1 MGKVLTIGR
10 EYGSD
15 GRAIARE
22 AAQAL
27 GVAFCDKERIRQI
40 TKMAKLPEMVRQYDA
55 DHLEY
60 EVDDYHIGRGYFT
73 VETDD
78 AFTYHLES
86 AVMAQ
91 VAAAEDAV
99 IVGRCGDYVLRDK
112 ADSRHIFIYAP
123 FDYRVKLVS
132 RRDAVSPEDAARVVK
147 QMDLRR
153 SQYYTYYTDRS
164 WNDLRHYHLSFD
176 AAAFSRDNSIRI
188 LIQAFA
194 AI

>member
-27 GVAFCDKERIRQI
+27 GIAFYDKERIRQI
-40 TKMAKLPEMVRQYDA
+40 TQMAKLPEMVRRHDA
-55 DHLEY
+55 DRLEY
-60 EVDDYHIGRGYFT
+60 EVDDYNVGRGYFT

-86 AVMAQ
+86 AVIAQ

-99 IVGRCGDYVLRDK
+99 IVGRCGNYVLRDK
-112 ADSRHIFIYAP
+112 ADSRHVFIYAP
-123 FDYRVKLVS
+123 FDYRVQLVA
-132 RRDAVSPEDAARVVK
+132 RRDAVSPEDAARIVK

-153 SQYYTYYTDRS
+153 SHYYTYYTDQS
-164 WNDLRHYHLSFD
+164 WNDLRRYHLSFD
-176 AAAFSRDNSIRI
+176 AAAFTRDIAVRI

>member
-27 GVAFCDKERIRQI
+27 GIAFYDKERIRQI
-40 TKMAKLPEMVRQYDA
+40 TQMAKLPEMVRRHDA
-55 DHLEY
+55 DRLEY
-60 EVDDYHIGRGYFT
+60 EVDDYNVGRGYFT

-86 AVMAQ
+86 AVIAQ

-99 IVGRCGDYVLRDK
+99 IVGRCGNYVLRDK
-112 ADSRHIFIYAP
+112 ADSRHVFIYAP
-123 FDYRVKLVS
+123 FDYRVQLVA
-132 RRDAVSPEDAARVVK
+132 RRDAVSPEDAVRIVK

-153 SQYYTYYTDRS
+153 SHYYTYYTDQS
-164 WNDLRHYHLSFD
+164 WNDLRQYHLSFD
-176 AAAFSRDNSIRI
+176 AAAFTRDIAVRI

>member
-27 GVAFCDKERIRQI
+27 GIAFYDKERIRQI
-40 TKMAKLPEMVRQYDA
+40 TQMAKLPEMVRRHDA
-55 DHLEY
+55 DRLEY
-60 EVDDYHIGRGYFT
+60 EVDDYNVGRGYFT

-86 AVMAQ
+86 AVIAQ

-99 IVGRCGDYVLRDK
+99 IVGRCGNYVLRDK
-112 ADSRHIFIYAP
+112 ADSRHVFIYAP
-123 FDYRVKLVS
+123 FDYRVQLVA
-132 RRDAVSPEDAARVVK
+132 RRDAVSPEDAVRIVK

-153 SQYYTYYTDRS
+153 SHYYTYYTDQS
-164 WNDLRHYHLSFD
+164 WNDLRRYHLSFD
-176 AAAFSRDNSIRI
+176 AAAFTRDIAVRI